1 MTSAAASDDYGRDAE
16 ERLRGYVQSALGS
29 DADVDC
35 VVVHGSEVNALLS
48 SARGAHLLVIGE
60 PRPGRLASM
69 MSSLT
74 APQVVLKAECPVV
87 VMPSAIAVAT
97 S

>member
-1 MTSAAASDDYGRDAE
+1 M
-16 ERLRGYVQSALGS
+16 
-29 DADVDC
+29 
-35 VVVHGSEVNALLS
+35 HGSEVNALLS
-48 SARGAHLLVIGE
+48 SARGAHLLVVGE

-87 VMPSAIAVAT
+87 VMPSAVAVAAP
-97 S
+97 